1 MLKVIGAAIVI
12 AAAGTIGV
20 MYITELR
27 RRSRDVKAFIDA
39 LPALRREICDM
50 LTPTIDAIVS
60 SEIKFEPLIDI
71 DEVRQLRRLLGKVG
85 AEEQR
90 IAITRT
96 EAWMTAMYEKLERER
111 KSKGKVFAATCLS
124 AGLMLAI
131 VLI

>member
-1 MLKVIGAAIVI
+1 MLKIIGAATVI

-20 MYITELR
+20 TYAAELSR
-27 RRSRDVKAFIDA
+27 RARNIKSFTDA

-50 LTPTIDAIVS
+50 LTPTLDAIAV
-60 SEIKFEPLIDI
+60 SEIRFEPLIDI

-90 IAITRT
+90 IAITRA
-96 EAWMTAMYEKLERER
+96 ESRLTAMYEKIERER
-111 KSKGKVFAATCLS
+111 KSKGKVFAAVCLS
-124 AGLMLAI
+124 VGLMIAI